1 MVRVERQ
8 VCGIGGAPPGAL
20 IAVSE
25 TFTCA
30 GPGMCS
36 PTIMISASEVELAK
50 SVNVDG
56 FIVGSSVSL
65 SFANS
70 ISLPS
75 IPSGS
80 SATLEAYAYTS
91 VYFR

>member
-1 MVRVERQ
+1 
-8 VCGIGGAPPGAL
+8 
-20 IAVSE
+20 
-25 TFTCA
+25 
-30 GPGMCS
+30 
-36 PTIMISASEVELAK
+36 MISASEVELAK